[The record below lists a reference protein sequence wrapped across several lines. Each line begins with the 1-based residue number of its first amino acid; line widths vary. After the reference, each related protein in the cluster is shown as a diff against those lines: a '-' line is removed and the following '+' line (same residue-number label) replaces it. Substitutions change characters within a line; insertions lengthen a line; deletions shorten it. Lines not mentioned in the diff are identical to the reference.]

1 MAETAENIG
10 VDVNNTTNEPEVD
23 YKSLYEALKK
33 DNSSLEKYN
42 QDLKAKYQAKLTDEE
57 KLKAQNEERESYYK
71 KLERELSFSK
81 YKNGLASRVTDEN
94 ALNEIA
100 NKFADG
106 DSLSAL
112 DLLVKFETNREDNLK
127 KGYEQDLLAKNPTPP
142 PASEN
147 TLNEISQKQ
156 FDKMN
161 YNERVELKNKDP
173 ELYEKLAKK

>member
-33 DNSSLEKYN
+33 DNSNLEKYN

-57 KLKAQNEERESYYK
+57 KLKAQNEERENYYK
-71 KLERELSFSK
+71 KLEREVSLSK
-81 YKNGLASRVTDEN
+81 YKNGLASRVNDEN
-94 ALNEIA
+94 TLNEIA

-106 DSLSAL
+106 DSLGAL
-112 DLLVKFETNREDNLK
+112 DLLVKFEANKEDNLK
-127 KGYEQDLLAKNPTPP
+127 KSYEQDLLAKNPTPP

-147 TLNEISQKQ
+147 KVGEVSQKE
-156 FDKMN
+156 FDKMG
-161 YNERVELKNKDP
+161 YNERAELLEKDP
-173 ELYEKLAKK
+173 DLYHKLAKK